1 MVLRACGSN
10 SNGSCLF
17 LPSILCQRWNMKAH
31 YCPFLPG
38 FFFTHLLWH
47 CRFSSW
53 VSQLYV
59 KVFFPIK
66 PSPSAFFPFFIV
78 LKIIVHFIIG
88 GALNLMNYVIKA
100 QEILA
105 IVIYNHFCSGLCG
118 ALDRLPSPAPTWFKC
133 FPDTP
138 RRWPQGWP
146 SATDWQINV
155 CYGLNCSPP
164 SKFIQWSPNPSTS
177 EYDYICSLGL

>member
-1 MVLRACGSN
+1 MVLTLVGVVFF
-10 SNGSCLF
+10 F
-17 LPSILCQRWNMKAH
+17 LPSCANVEIWKLITALSCLVFFSLICSDTADLALGCHSFTWR
-31 YCPFLPG
+31 
-38 FFFTHLLWH
+38 FFFSKL
-47 CRFSSW
+47 SPW
-53 VSQLYV
+53 V
-59 KVFFPIK
+59 
-66 PSPSAFFPFFIV
+66 FFPFFIV

-105 IVIYNHFCSGLCG
+105 IVIYDHFCSGPCG
-118 ALDRLPSPAPTWFKC
+118 ALARLPSPAPTWFKC

-155 CYGLNCSPP
+155 CYGMNCSPP

-177 EYDYICSLGL
+177 EYDYICRQAL